1 MDVRSLRKMREAA
14 AAPSCV
20 LLFDGLRVRFA
31 ATTSSPAADPASP
44 PPPPP
49 PQPQSQQRQPQLP
62 QPQPSQRLPQPQT
75 TTTPPKRTLALFS
88 PSFGTGIDSIMEPE
102 SQATQTAQRSENPS
116 NEANG
121 VGSSVA
127 LRAGTTE
134 AISLAALGSWG
145 VGDGGPICTGEA
157 SPPPLSAVEKVRVL
171 SVEVGGKES

>member
-1 MDVRSLRKMREAA
+1 
-14 AAPSCV
+14 
-20 LLFDGLRVRFA
+20 
-31 ATTSSPAADPASP
+31 
-44 PPPPP
+44 
-49 PQPQSQQRQPQLP
+49 
-62 QPQPSQRLPQPQT
+62 
-75 TTTPPKRTLALFS
+75 
-88 PSFGTGIDSIMEPE
+88 MEPE